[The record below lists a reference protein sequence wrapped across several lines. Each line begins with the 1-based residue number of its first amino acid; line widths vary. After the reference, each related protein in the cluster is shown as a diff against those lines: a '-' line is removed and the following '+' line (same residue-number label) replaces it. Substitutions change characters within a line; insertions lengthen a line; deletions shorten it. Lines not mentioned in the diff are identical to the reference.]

1 VTGVP
6 ASLFAPGGVAVVGA
20 TGEDGSVGRA
30 VLENLRADFEGD
42 VYAVNPNRESALGV
56 PCHDAVSDI
65 GDAVDLADL
74 DGFPMD
80 DPPDLLEVE
89 DGERRASGRVRALTG
104 LAVAIPLA
112 PLALFLVNSV
122 VPQTVWTAPVVFL
135 TAWLVCGAVLSRAR
149 VPVEAFGRSLYLL
162 ALGTALVPVA
172 LLVGDSGVADD
183 PATTPFRVVAVG
195 AMVIAGVFLLLG
207 RYVTLQ
213 GRRRVSGERRAFED
227 ARE

>member
-1 VTGVP
+1 MADDDGP
-6 ASLFAPGGVAVVGA
+6 AVAD
-20 TGEDGSVGRA
+20 DGSSGTDEGGTGA
-30 VLENLRADFEGD
+30 GDGTVLCPACG
-42 VYAVNPNRESALGV
+42 ESLPAGARFC
-56 PCHDAVSDI
+56 PACATAIDES